1 MNIRKTGMGIETQ
14 ILTELSQQDC
24 ESLGNSDW
32 WKQITVQR
40 AAFLQLHQPK
50 ACMPLDLFYDYLE
63 VLLGRSVY
71 TEDFSNVDKLKEE
84 SYTRGNC
91 FPDIADLIAAHKQSS
106 VTTNKT

>member
-1 MNIRKTGMGIETQ
+1 MSNNIEAQ
-14 ILTELSQQDC
+14 ILTELSQEDC

-63 VLLGRSVY
+63 VLLGRTVY
-71 TEDFSNVDKLKEE
+71 IEDFFNGGVAKLKEE
-84 SYTRGNC
+84 SYRRGNC
-91 FPDIADLIAAHKQSS
+91 FPDIADLIAAQKQ
-106 VTTNKT
+106 

>member
-1 MNIRKTGMGIETQ
+1 MSNNIEAQ
-14 ILTELSQQDC
+14 ILTELSQKDC

-50 ACMPLDLFYDYLE
+50 ACMPLDLFHDYLE
-63 VLLGRSVY
+63 LLLGRSVY

-106 VTTNKT
+106 VTINKT